1 MRRLFII
8 IIICCSTLFV
18 KGQILLHPDSDSMF
32 TSLFRDGVEWGFRI
46 KNNYMIGM
54 SATKTTDGYS
64 SGYTLKILIKNL
76 TDSSYTFDPDLIS
89 AEVYD
94 EQDTK
99 DTVKL
104 YTNVA
109 YQKKIQNAETAAM
122 IVLGLM
128 GGLNSA
134 FAGTQTT
141 YVPITSNGYTTT
153 QTVVNYNAFAQ
164 QAAQQASFNNIL
176 AVSSSIEQDKKIAE
190 QGYLKKTTIF
200 SQEGIIGSLNTEKA
214 KGKKLVI
221 SIPIDDEKYNF
232 SWDIRKQKKKKKRSN
247 LS

>member
-1 MRRLFII
+1 MKRLFLI
-8 IIICCSTLFV
+8 IIICCSALFG
-18 KGQILLHPDSDSMF
+18 KGQILIHPDSDSTF

-46 KNNYMIGM
+46 KNNYMVGV
-54 SATKTTDGYS
+54 SAAKTTDGYS

-76 TDSSYTFDPDLIS
+76 TDFSYTFDPDLIS
-89 AEVYD
+89 AEVYN
-94 EQDTK
+94 EQEKK
-99 DTVKL
+99 DTVKI

-141 YVPITSNGYTTT
+141 YVPVVSNGYTTT
-153 QTVVNYNAFAQ
+153 QAVVNYNAFAQ
-164 QAAQQASFNNIL
+164 QAAQQASLNNIL
-176 AVSSSIEQDKKIAE
+176 AVSSSMEQDKKIAE

-200 SQEGIIGSLNTEKA
+200 SKEGIVGSLKTEKT
-214 KGKKLVI
+214 KGKMLLI
-221 SIPIDDEKYNF
+221 SIPIDGEKYDF
-232 SWDIRKQKKKKKRSN
+232 SWDIRKQKKKKK
-247 LS
+247 

>member
-1 MRRLFII
+1 MKRLFFI
-8 IIICCSTLFV
+8 IIICCSALLG
-18 KGQILLHPDSDSMF
+18 KGQILIHLDSDSIF

-46 KNNYMIGM
+46 KNNYMVGV
-54 SATKTTDGYS
+54 SAAKTTDGYS

-76 TDSSYTFDPDLIS
+76 TESSYTFDPDLIF
-89 AEVYD
+89 AEAYD
-94 EQDTK
+94 EQETK
-99 DTVKL
+99 DTVRI

-141 YVPITSNGYTTT
+141 YVPVESNGYTTT
-153 QTVVNYNAFAQ
+153 QAVVNYNAFAQ
-164 QAAQQASFNNIL
+164 QAAQQASLNNIL
-176 AVSSSIEQDKKIAE
+176 AVSSSMEQDKKIAE

-200 SQEGIIGSLNTEKA
+200 SKEGIVGFLKTEKT
-214 KGKKLVI
+214 KGKMLVI
-221 SIPIDDEKYNF
+221 SIPIDGEKYVF
-232 SWDIRKQKKKKKRSN
+232 SWDIRK
-247 LS
+247 

>member
-1 MRRLFII
+1 MKRLFLI
-8 IIICCSTLFV
+8 IIICCSALLG
-18 KGQILLHPDSDSMF
+18 KGQILIHPDSDSIF

-46 KNNYMIGM
+46 KNNYMVGV
-54 SATKTTDGYS
+54 SAAKTTDGYS

-94 EQDTK
+94 EQETK
-99 DTVKL
+99 DTVKID
-104 YTNVA
+104 TNVA

-141 YVPITSNGYTTT
+141 YVPVESNGYTTT
-153 QTVVNYNAFAQ
+153 QAVVNYNAFAQ
-164 QAAQQASFNNIL
+164 QAAQQSSLNNIL
-176 AVSSSIEQDKKIAE
+176 AVSSSMEQDKKIAE

-200 SQEGIIGSLNTEKA
+200 SKEGIVGFLKTEKT
-214 KGKKLVI
+214 KGKMLVI
-221 SIPIDDEKYNF
+221 SIPIDGDKYVF
-232 SWDIRKQKKKKKRSN
+232 SWDIRKQKKKKK
-247 LS
+247 